1 MAYNNEYKSFYS
13 ILGLEPGYNDLLFIV
28 KNDAIEPFFNFN
40 INQIN
45 YNYCLRTSNIS
56 FEYEQNSSISQRFAG
71 EGNFPN
77 NLAVQKQILK
87 VSLEFP
93 LLANSSGYIDHAFSA
108 LWDLA
113 CEGYQG
119 TPTAALSGIKNS
131 PAQNLVTLPTNSNA
145 IYVKNIAEFADIPT
159 PFQITLAS
167 WDNSEGPQT
176 TTVTAINRTE
186 KFLQIS
192 PSTAGARTIEKTF
205 IYHDPVSTTR
215 KATFTLVSLREGV
228 ISNCIVDNISININT
243 NGPITVKADI
253 FASNIDRSLQPLI
266 NNNLDTF
273 RTNINKIG
281 PLRQISGINTKLS
294 YISANSGNFDLYPR
308 IDDKFVTGFQGTT
321 ISSFQIQEINLTLSN
336 QIDEIFTK
344 HSIHNNLYARK
355 RNNIHPFL
363 MTSNGQKFEGSI
375 KYFSP
380 ISAFTMAEILSGP
393 SSLNGG
399 GIRIDTGDFKINL
412 QELVWTPVRSLGNV
426 LENTE
431 EEIKFQ
437 LLSESFIIS
446 PVLEFSN
453 DYS

>member
-1 MAYNNEYKSFYS
+1 MPYNNEYKNIYS
-13 ILGLEPGYNDLLFIV
+13 ILGLEPGYNDLFFIV
-28 KNDAIEPFFNFN
+28 KNDAVEPFFSFN
-40 INQIN
+40 INQLN
-45 YNYCLRTSNIS
+45 YNYFIRASNFT
-56 FEYEQNSSISQRFAG
+56 FEYEQSSSISQRFAG

-87 VSLEFP
+87 LSIEFP

-119 TPTAALSGIKNS
+119 TPTVALSAIKNS
-131 PAQNLVTLPTNSNA
+131 PAQNPVTLPTNSNA
-145 IYVKNIAEFADIPT
+145 IYLKNIAEFADIPT
-159 PFQITLAS
+159 PFQITIAS

-192 PSTAGARTIEKTF
+192 PSTAGARTIDKTF
-205 IYHDPVSTTR
+205 VYHDPISSTR
-215 KATFTLVSLREGV
+215 KATFSLVSLREGV
-228 ISNCIVDNISININT
+228 FSNCIVDNITLNINT
-243 NGPITVKADI
+243 NGPITVRADI
-253 FASNIDRSLQPLI
+253 FSSNVDRSYQPNI
-266 NNNLDTF
+266 NNNVDTI
-273 RTNINKIG
+273 RQNINKIG
-281 PLRQISGINTKLS
+281 PLRQISGINTKMS
-294 YISANSGNFDLYPR
+294 YISANGGNFNLYPR
-308 IDDKFVTGFQGTT
+308 IDDKFVSGFQGTT
-321 ISSFQIQEINLTLSN
+321 ISSFQVQEINLTLSN
-336 QIDEIFTK
+336 QIEEIFTK
-344 HSIHNNLYARK
+344 HSIHNNLETRK

-412 QELVWTPVRSLGNV
+412 QELAWTPVRSIGSV
-426 LENTE
+426 TENTE

>member
-28 KNDAIEPFFNFN
+28 KNDSIEPFFNFN

-119 TPTAALSGIKNS
+119 TPTVAISNIKNS
-131 PAQNLVTLPTNSNA
+131 PSQDPITLPTNSNA
-145 IYVKNIAEFADIPT
+145 IYLKNIAEFADIPT

-167 WDNSEGPQT
+167 WDNSETPQA

-186 KFLQIS
+186 KFLQIN

-205 IYHDPVSTTR
+205 IYHDPVSSTR
-215 KATFTLVSLREGV
+215 KATFSLVSLREGV
-228 ISNCIVDNISININT
+228 FSNCIVDNITLNINT
-243 NGPITVKADI
+243 NGPISVRADI
-253 FASNIDRSLQPLI
+253 FCSNIDRSYQTI
-266 NNNLDTF
+266 IDANVDNI
-273 RTNINKIG
+273 RSNINKIG
-281 PLRQISGINTKLS
+281 PLRQVSGINTKMS
-294 YISANSGNFDLYPR
+294 YISANAGNFNLYPR

-321 ISSFQIQEINLTLSN
+321 ISSFQVQEINLTLSN
-336 QIDEIFTK
+336 QIEEIFTK
-344 HSIHNNLYARK
+344 HSIHNNPNARK

-380 ISAFTMAEILSGP
+380 LSAFTMAEILSGP

-399 GIRIDTGDFKINL
+399 GLRIDTGDFKINL
-412 QELVWTPVRSLGNV
+412 QELAWTPVKSIGSV
-426 LENTE
+426 TENTE